1 MVSGKSR
8 KVGAEERF
16 QETQDVRLTAYR
28 SKSAEPAREALD
40 SRLAFDQNVSR
51 LVPREARVSATIDSK
66 QDALILTQ
74 YESANTE
81 LDLAQVKNSA
91 WSAKRK
97 KGLRKLPT
105 LLQTFMT
112 RFADFLEAYSVIVEI
127 IKQADSQY
135 GGLAYSTVSL
145 LLLVGADMSRST
157 GFSLSSK
164 VAVNKSKREET
175 IDSTLESLRWVL
187 PRVGKLQGL
196 IPSDDSALL
205 VNRVYTNVV
214 KFARSCILYYSSN
227 SVERVSTDIIGPPK
241 LYMTKKLKGFIVTWQ
256 RS

>member
-1 MVSGKSR
+1 M
-8 KVGAEERF
+8 
-16 QETQDVRLTAYR
+16 RLTAYR

-40 SRLAFDQNVSR
+40 SRPAFDQNVSQ
-51 LVPREARVSATIDSK
+51 LVPREAKISATIDSK
-66 QDALILTQ
+66 QDALLLTQ
-74 YESANTE
+74 YDSANTE
-81 LDLAQVKNSA
+81 LDLAQVKNFA

-112 RFADFLEAYSVIVEI
+112 RFADFLEAYSGIVEI

-145 LLLVGADMSRST
+145 LLLVGADMSCST

-164 VAVNKSKREET
+164 VAVNKSKREEK
-175 IDSTLESLRWVL
+175 IESTLESLRWEL

-205 VNRVYTNVV
+205 VSKVYSNVV
-214 KFARSCILYYSSN
+214 KFARSCILYYSGN
-227 SVERVSTDIIGPPK
+227 SVSMYAIPSLTDCTVLMHGREGF
-241 LYMTKKLKGFIVTWQ
+241 YQHHQTTKVVYRQ

>member
-1 MVSGKSR
+1 MATVVSGKSR
-8 KVGAEERF
+8 KVGAKERS
-16 QETQDVRLTAYR
+16 QETQEVRLTAYR
-28 SKSAEPAREALD
+28 SRSAEPAREALD
-40 SRLAFDQNVSR
+40 SSPAFVQSVSQ
-51 LVPREARVSATIDSK
+51 LVPREAKISATVDSK
-66 QDALILTQ
+66 QDVLLLTQ

-91 WSAKRK
+91 WAAKRK

-112 RFADFLEAYSVIVEI
+112 RFADFLEAYSGIVEI

-145 LLLVGADMSRST
+145 LLLVGAGMSCST
-157 GFSLSSK
+157 GFLLSSK
-164 VAVNKSKREET
+164 VAVNKSKREEK
-175 IDSTLESLRWVL
+175 IESTLESLRWEL

-205 VNRVYTNVV
+205 VSKVYSNVV
-214 KFARSCILYYSSN
+214 KFARSCILYYSRN
-227 SVERVSTDIIGPPK
+227 SVSMLQSPP
-241 LYMTKKLKGFIVTWQ
+241 
-256 RS
+256 